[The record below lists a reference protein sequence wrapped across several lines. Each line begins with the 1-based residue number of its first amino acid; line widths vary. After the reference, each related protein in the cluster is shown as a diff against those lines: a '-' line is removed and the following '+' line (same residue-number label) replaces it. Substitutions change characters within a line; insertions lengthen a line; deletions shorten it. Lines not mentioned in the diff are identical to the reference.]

1 VSGRR
6 LLFLAPFAPRLN
18 AFHGGSRSIAQLLAN
33 LANRHRIALLYLR
46 APVDPPLDPVLQER
60 CEVVEEV
67 IRPNPGISFAEGKSR
82 IRSLLQGMPAWAA
95 ACSVAECGG
104 RVRSLARRWKPQIVH
119 IEYHVMAQYVSA
131 LADCPAPRVLI
142 EHEPGA
148 SAAREAWQSRR
159 GIPRAIRYMDWLAWR
174 RFERFIAGQVEAI
187 VVFTARDRQTMAL
200 LAGEKP
206 IIRIP
211 LATTLPEHPL
221 DPRGGEP
228 PSMLFVG
235 NFVHPPN
242 VDAAMRL
249 VGAIFPQV
257 QARVPGAVLHIVGD
271 KPPARLAKSAKQDVV
286 VTGRVPEVTPYLDR
300 AAVVVI
306 PVRMGGGM
314 RVKVLEALAAGKAV
328 VASRLAAEGLD
339 VVHGRQILFAE
350 SDRAFADA
358 TVELL
363 LDVERRASLG
373 AGARA
378 WALENLDWER
388 VIRAYENLYDSLDVP
403 G

>member
-1 VSGRR
+1 
-6 LLFLAPFAPRLN
+6 LLFLAPFPPRLD

-46 APVDPPLDPVLQER
+46 APVDPPLDPVLQKR
-60 CEVVEEV
+60 CEVAEEV
-67 IRPNPGISFAEGKSR
+67 IRPNPGISFAEGTSR
-82 IRSLLQGMPAWAA
+82 IRSLLQGMPVWAA
-95 ACSVAECGG
+95 ACSVAECGA
-104 RVRSLARRWKPQIVH
+104 RVRSLAGKWKPQIVQ
-119 IEYHVMAQYVSA
+119 IEYHVMAQYLSA
-131 LADCPAPRVLI
+131 LADCPAPRILI
-142 EHEPGA
+142 EHEPGT
-148 SAAREAWQSRR
+148 SAAREAWRSGR
-159 GIPRAIRYMDWLAWR
+159 GISRAMRYVDWLAWR
-174 RFERFIAGQVEAI
+174 RFEKSVAGQVQAV
-187 VVFTARDRQTMAL
+187 VVFTARDRES
-200 LAGEKP
+200 LAPIVGEKP
-206 IIRIP
+206 IVRIP
-211 LATTLPEHPL
+211 LATTLPERPL
-221 DPRGGEP
+221 DPTGGEP

-235 NFVHPPN
+235 NFIHPPN

-249 VGAIFPQV
+249 VDAIFPQV
-257 QARVPGAVLHIVGD
+257 QARVLGAVLRIVGD
-271 KPPARLAKSAKQDVV
+271 KPPARLAGSAKPSVI
-286 VTGRVPEVTPYLDR
+286 VTGRVPDVTPYLDR

-314 RVKVLEALAAGKAV
+314 RVKVLEALAAGKAM

-350 SDRAFADA
+350 SDREFADA

-363 LDVERRASLG
+363 LDVERRASLA

-378 WALENLDWER
+378 WALENLGWER